1 MKLSIP
7 SMSRVFFFAA
17 ILLGLTSSPF
27 FSQSPRPSL
36 PARKTPRTLFGVSLR
51 PETAR
56 LLSDVERRLRKPVQE
71 EIVDFL
77 GWGVLGESEI
87 LDDGTPV
94 IRLLQTHHDDES
106 LIVHELNHLK
116 MDLFETT
123 RYEYAPGADENID
136 ADLLQKL
143 HLRLSNSISHWKFY
157 PEMRAMGF
165 DPDLHHRMTL
175 EDFLTL
181 EPYDLLNTMNLNW
194 ELSPL
199 VYVYFSL
206 EVNDRPLLARL
217 EDWYRENNMEPE
229 LEMAQR
235 LLQVIRATRTNAIER
250 QIGTYVRCL
259 NILLKDRAQFE
270 IIRTDPKRRGYF
282 STRLITIRIMP
293 PKEKLLPSYE
303 QRLSRG

>member
-7 SMSRVFFFAA
+7 SVARVFFFAA
-17 ILLGLTSSPF
+17 ILLGLASNPVF
-27 FSQSPRPSL
+27 PQSPRPSL
-36 PARKTPRTLFGVSLR
+36 PASTTPRTLFGIVLR

-56 LLSDVERRLRKPVQE
+56 LLGDVERRLRKPVQE
-71 EIVDFL
+71 ETVDFL

-94 IRLLQTHHDDES
+94 IRLLQAHHDEET

-136 ADLLQKL
+136 AELLQRL

-165 DPDLHHRMTL
+165 DPDLPHRTTL

-181 EPYDLLNTMNLNW
+181 EPYDLLNSMNLNW
-194 ELSPL
+194 DLSPL

-206 EVNDRPLLARL
+206 EVNDRALLARL
-217 EDWYRENNMEPE
+217 EKWYLQNDMEPE
-229 LEMAQR
+229 LETAQR

-270 IIRTDPKRRGYF
+270 IIRTTPKRRGYF
-282 STRLITIRIMP
+282 STRLVTIRIRP

-303 QRLSRG
+303 Q